1 MRHLILSLLI
11 LASVVSFSQTFPPRP
26 ELLFTITG
34 TNPAIASINYLD
46 SLDKQDF
53 VGIYDPSTMLCRGA
67 FKVEGTRGRAYAS
80 AWGEYKQYGI
90 VEEGFKYG
98 DIMKLFVYKHSRNKF
113 YELNGDVLLSYDGD
127 NWNPSE
133 FKFYPLNLY
142 HIENVSM
149 GKEITLSLHPELSKV
164 FVSFENSI
172 VDYDTKNG
180 INYGLKVKSNNV
192 KDIKYTLISGN
203 GKITLNSYE
212 CAETDKVVVIEV
224 NGINAF
230 TNEIVTDRLTLN
242 VTYTKVSCYEDD
254 NVLIYLKGDKVFLK
268 IKAEKASV
276 NLFRFEKGIRK
287 KMYGSG
293 TKTQGFEQAFING
306 QYNRWKGI
314 EVTIEYTYYI
324 NGKMANTVKTVNG
337 KPVIEPVVKTFVL

>member
-26 ELLFTITG
+26 ELLFTTTG

-53 VGIYDPSTMLCRGA
+53 VGIYDPSTMLCRSA
-67 FKVEGTRGRAYAS
+67 FKVEGTKGRAYAS

-90 VEEGFKYG
+90 IEEGFKYG

-127 NWNPSE
+127 NWNPAE

-192 KDIKYTLISGN
+192 KGIKYTLISGN

-242 VTYTKVSCYEDD
+242 VTYTDAPCYEDENVRIYARGD
-254 NVLIYLKGDKVFLK
+254 NVLLRVKAKKLSGYVLYNDKGNWKRICHVANK
-268 IKAEKASV
+268 P
-276 NLFRFEKGIRK
+276 N
-287 KMYGSG
+287 
-293 TKTQGFEQAFING
+293 GFEIAFVNKGYIRSFKG
-306 QYNRWKGI
+306 KSAKVQYFIPGVKSMI
-314 EVTIEYTYYI
+314 EKEFI
-324 NGKMANTVKTVNG
+324 
-337 KPVIEPVVKTFVL
+337 F